1 MKKTTLALI
10 AFLLITAISQA
21 QCFREGTLA
30 AVDDP
35 VDYPVEGTAFL
46 QFETDGTKQVIFA
59 DDFATVQGIE
69 LRVFLTTTERLNQ
82 GGDELEVTTEPLQDD
97 NGGQDMNDPITGMK
111 VFDVPDTVNLSDYS
125 YIIIQCVQA
134 DVLWGRA
141 TLGDNQGAD
150 CDTLNI
156 EDRPFDNVEIMPNPI
171 RDQFSISG
179 LTTENNN
186 IVIYDVVG
194 KQVYTQQNITNQTV
208 YMPSLKTGLYIMTIS
223 SGDQKTTRKLIVQ

>member
-1 MKKTTLALI
+1 MKKTTIALI
-10 AFLLITAISQA
+10 AFILISSITQA
-21 QCFREGTLA
+21 QCFREGALA

-35 VDYPVEGTAFL
+35 DDYPVEGTASIR
-46 QFETDGTKQVIFA
+46 FETDGTKQVIFA

-69 LRVFLTTTERLNQ
+69 LRVFLTTTERLDQ
-82 GGDELEVTTEPLQDD
+82 GGTEVQVTTEPLQDD

-111 VFDVPDTVNLSDYS
+111 TFDVPDSVNLGDFS

-150 CDTLNI
+150 CATLAVENNSFDTVNI
-156 EDRPFDNVEIMPNPI
+156 SPNPM

-179 LTTENNN
+179 LTTQNNE

-194 KQVYTQQNITNQTV
+194 KQVHAQQDITNQTIYV
-208 YMPSLKTGLYIMTIS
+208 PSLKTGLYMMVITS
-223 SGDQKTTRKLIVQ
+223 ENQKTTRKLIVQ

>member
-1 MKKTTLALI
+1 MKKITIALIALI
-10 AFLLITAISQA
+10 AFSSITQA
-21 QCFREGTLA
+21 QCFREGALA

-35 VDYPVEGTAFL
+35 DDYPVEGTASIR
-46 QFETDGTKQVIFA
+46 FETDGTKQVIFA

-69 LRVFLTTTERLNQ
+69 LRVFLTTTERLDQ
-82 GGDELEVTTEPLQDD
+82 GGTEIQVTTEPLQDD

-111 VFDVPDTVNLSDYS
+111 VFDVPDSVNLGDFS

-141 TLGDNQGAD
+141 TLGENEGAD
-150 CDTLNI
+150 CATLAVENNAFDTVNI
-156 EDRPFDNVEIMPNPI
+156 TPNPM

-179 LTTENNN
+179 LTTQNND
-186 IVIYDVVG
+186 IVIYDVIG
-194 KQVYTQQNITNQTV
+194 KQVHAQQNITNQSIYVPT
-208 YMPSLKTGLYIMTIS
+208 LKTGLYIMTIS